1 MLVMPDHPTNIS
13 TRKHGYAPSPFAM
26 AGTRVRSVVKG
37 PYSERNAAASDL
49 RIERGHEL
57 MEYFLRGG
65 NL

>member
-1 MLVMPDHPTNIS
+1 
-13 TRKHGYAPSPFAM
+13 
-26 AGTRVRSVVKG
+26 VVKG